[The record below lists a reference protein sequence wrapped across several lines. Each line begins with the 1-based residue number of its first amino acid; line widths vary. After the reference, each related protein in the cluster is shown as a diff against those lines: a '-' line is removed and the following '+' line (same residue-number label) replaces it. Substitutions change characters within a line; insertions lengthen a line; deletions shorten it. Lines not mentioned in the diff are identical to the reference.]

1 MELQAVQD
9 ENSTNLEK
17 ITELENHVGE
27 LLPKAEEL
35 VVRLEEIA
43 QLNKRLNS
51 IEDELHRT
59 SLQLQFTQNEVK
71 NVTSKMNNKEDEYR
85 KKIITLETEIA

>member
-1 MELQAVQD
+1 LELQAVQD